1 MLIQEVN
8 KTKVV
13 NDFKRLKNF
22 FCIYKM
28 YLMSA
33 AGYENARFNIS
44 TIHKLVKFEWVWK
57 MYVMV

>member
-13 NDFKRLKNF
+13 NDFKRLKIF

-33 AGYENARFNIS
+33 VGYENARFNIS
-44 TIHKLVKFEWVWK
+44 TIDKLVKFE
-57 MYVMV
+57 